1 MSALI
6 LFNWRTSHLILYDS
20 VGLTGIP
27 AALSAIREDLGLLH
41 PEWDSLGESWH
52 EFARK
57 WLAAEITLAKAGRNM
72 MGIDELQS
80 SDVPTALKAWG
91 EAQITKAEFDAN
103 ILTEQFGD
111 EMRKWWDGLGI
122 KQDRE
127 VDRLLA
133 FTWCRNGKVGIAML
147 VLGMRWW
154 ADKSG
159 AGKEW
164 TRVLGEIA
172 TMWELIAAAPS
183 L

>member
-20 VGLTGIP
+20 VRLTGIP
-27 AALSAIREDLGLLH
+27 AILSAIQEDLGLLC

-52 EFARK
+52 EFAWK
-57 WLAAEITLAKAGRNM
+57 WLTAEITLAKASRNM

-80 SDVPTALKAWG
+80 SDVPTALKAWE

-111 EMRKWWDGLGI
+111 EMRKWWDMLGF
-122 KQDRE
+122 KQDWE
-127 VDRLLA
+127 VNHLLA
-133 FTWCRNGKVGIAML
+133 FIWCKNGKVGIAML

-164 TRVLGEIA
+164 TRVLGK
-172 TMWELIAAAPS
+172 MLQCGS
-183 L
+183 